1 MTPDAVIGSGFTAL
15 ERAVLNEICDM
26 HPADQAAL
34 RAQLLTSTIRSRE
47 NTGAGFY
54 TRFAVE
60 RGSSAALAGERSRV
74 GPETKVD
81 GLQHGM
87 GFILW
92 LTEGYA
98 DCLEGYSYAE
108 STTGIVLNAA
118 GFEILGGSLVRAGR
132 SA

>member
-1 MTPDAVIGSGFTAL
+1 MPSIGSGFTVL
-15 ERAVLNEICDM
+15 ERTVLTAICDM
-26 HPADQAAL
+26 HPADRAAL
-34 RAQLLTSTIRSRE
+34 AAQLSTATLRSRE

-60 RGSSAALAGERSRV
+60 RDSSRAIEGERSRV

-98 DCLEGYSYAE
+98 DCLEGYSYGE
-108 STTGIVLNAA
+108 STGGISLESVS
-118 GFEILGGSLVRAGR
+118 FEI
-132 SA
+132 